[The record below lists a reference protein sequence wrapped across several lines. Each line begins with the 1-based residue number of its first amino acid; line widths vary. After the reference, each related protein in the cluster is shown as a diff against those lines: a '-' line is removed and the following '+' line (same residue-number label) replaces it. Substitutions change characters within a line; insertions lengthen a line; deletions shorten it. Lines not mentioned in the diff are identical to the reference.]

1 MSKKPDPGMRCFSN
15 SPTAADTA
23 HCPRQQSPNT
33 HERAHRA
40 FWQRFLAHALRNGAG
55 GDGDAIPSNLT
66 PGERS
71 IVGTYHDA
79 SSTLTFARFSLSHSH
94 DTSGPAGAADIL
106 AAATAAEPPRSEREP
121 LDRGRQ

>member
-15 SPTAADTA
+15 SPTAVDTA
-23 HCPRQQSPNT
+23 HRPRQQSPNT

-71 IVGTYHDA
+71 IVGTY
-79 SSTLTFARFSLSHSH
+79 LEKSLC
-94 DTSGPAGAADIL
+94 
-106 AAATAAEPPRSEREP
+106 ERERERKREDERERERKREKEREKAHTTTRP
-121 LDRGRQ
+121 AP

>member
-1 MSKKPDPGMRCFSN
+1 MLVVKSWWIGVGTD
-15 SPTAADTA
+15 
-23 HCPRQQSPNT
+23 
-33 HERAHRA
+33 
-40 FWQRFLAHALRNGAG
+40 G
-55 GDGDAIPSNLT
+55 GGGSCGG
-66 PGERS
+66 GEREKERKREREREKERERERES
-71 IVGTYHDA
+71 TYHDA